1 MIILISTGHSEN
13 GLCNSNELYKIIER
27 IKPEVI
33 FEEVSPTK
41 FEGVYKGTRK
51 DSLETS
57 TIKKY
62 LEKYLIEHV
71 PVDMDGDEIDE
82 RRIQANYNK
91 IARTLVLHDRLY
103 KHLVGQQRYLAEH
116 YGFPYL
122 NSKHCNELLAN
133 RFLSENQ
140 LLPNINQEGVF
151 QMYNE
156 WLNMNDKRENEMI
169 RNIYNYSYQNKYSK
183 ALFLVGAAHRKP
195 LIDKISKFEINNNQ
209 NLDWVFDYFDLQ
221 SKK

>member
-1 MIILISTGHSEN
+1 MIILIATGHSEN
-13 GLCNSNELYKIIER
+13 GLCNSNELYKIIEK

-33 FEEVSPTK
+33 FEEVTPTK

-62 LEKYLIEHV
+62 LESYLIEHV
-71 PVDMDGDEIDE
+71 TVDMDGNEIDE

-91 IARTLVLHDRLY
+91 IARTMVSHDKLY
-103 KHLVGQQRYLAEH
+103 KHLVGQQRHLAEL

-122 NSKHCNELLAN
+122 NSKHCSELLAN
-133 RFLSENQ
+133 SYMLENQ
-140 LLPNINQEGVF
+140 LLPNINHGEVF

-156 WLNMNDKRENEMI
+156 WLNMNDKREDEMI

-195 LIDKISKFEINNNQ
+195 LIDKILKFEVTNNQ
-209 NLDWVFDYFDLQ
+209 NLDWVFDYLDL
-221 SKK
+221 